1 MEAWAVNDA
10 RPVMQFYASRTGN
23 MRNLA
28 AMRARKWRLLVSRAW
43 EWRTEGFQYAL
54 DNGAWADYQSGQA
67 FDEDGFERLLDQL
80 GAGAD
85 WVILPDIVAGGLE
98 SLRLSVRWLNR
109 CLSVVPLALL
119 AVQDGM
125 KAADVH
131 GLVGPNVGVFLGG
144 STEWKLATM
153 REWGEFC
160 LQRNIYYHVGR
171 VNTRRRMG
179 LAVRSGANSVDGSSG
194 SRYAI
199 TIPGLDHWSRQT
211 ELRVDP

>member
-1 MEAWAVNDA
+1 
-10 RPVMQFYASRTGN
+10 MQFYASRTGTG
-23 MRNLA
+23 RNLA
-28 AMRARKWRLLVSRAW
+28 AMRARGWRLLVSRAG
-43 EWRTEGFQYAL
+43 EWRSEGFPYAL
-54 DNGAWADYQSGQA
+54 DNGAWADHQAAQA
-67 FDEDGFERLLDQL
+67 FDEDAFERLLDRL

-131 GLVGPNVGVFLGG
+131 GLVGPSVGVFLGG

-160 LQRNIYYHVGR
+160 LQRGVYYHVGR
-171 VNTRRRMG
+171 VNTRRRMR
-179 LAVRSGANSVDGSSG
+179 LAVRSSANSVDGSSG
-194 SRYAI
+194 SRYAV